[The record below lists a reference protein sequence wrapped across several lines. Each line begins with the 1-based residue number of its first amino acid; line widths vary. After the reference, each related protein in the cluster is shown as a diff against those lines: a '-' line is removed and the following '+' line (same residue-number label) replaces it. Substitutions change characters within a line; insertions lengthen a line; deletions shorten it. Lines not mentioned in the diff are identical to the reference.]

1 MISVLARSAARR
13 LPDRHALLTS
23 RQRWRALSLGVRCL
37 LAMVPLGLASCS
49 ARVKPPEELPLPYRQ
64 AEDAFRLADYDRA
77 VRGYQVFLRSGEGEE
92 LVPRAFYKWAL
103 AEFRRKRY
111 EECVRVL
118 DEMEQRFPKQQWT
131 QVYEL
136 RGDAEEARGRVI
148 SALRWWELAWAA
160 ASGDQQQTLHRRI
173 ADALSRLNE
182 VGLRNAQ
189 AVLGTAEFQ
198 SLIDARL
205 REEAA
210 ARAPA
215 SSTRLPGT
223 APTPAPVVRRERS
236 PTTATLPRIGC
247 LLPLTGPYATYGQ
260 RSLNGIRLA
269 FGPDAGRLVVRDTR
283 GEPAVAQTA
292 LEELIAEPHIVA
304 AIGPLRSSVAEA
316 VAPRARQAG
325 LPLAVLAQR
334 EGADG
339 HSIIHAAMTYER
351 QAAAL
356 AEYAATALRLSRVGV
371 LYPRDAYGTSLS
383 EAFRDQFERR
393 GGRVVGTLAYGPGAR
408 DFGVET
414 LSVRQWTEKDGLQA
428 VFIPDYASTAA
439 FLARELRR
447 VNRNLTLLG
456 SNGWNDIERLAPA
469 ARDLDGAV
477 FVDGFFAAS
486 TRPATR
492 AFVAAYQ
499 QAYQTV
505 PQILEAQA
513 YDAAMLVRAAIEA
526 GARSRGEVVPTL
538 EALRTVEGA
547 TGAIGIGPKGIQRE
561 LFVLQLRSGA
571 IMEVLPGTARRETQ
585 AAVPPGK
592 CGGLVAASGVC

>member
-1 MISVLARSAARR
+1 MIFVLARSAASP
-13 LPDRHALLTS
+13 LPDRRAPFTP
-23 RQRWRALSLGVRCL
+23 RQRWRPRSLGARCL
-37 LAMVPLGLASCS
+37 LAIVTVGLASCS
-49 ARVKPPEELPLPYRQ
+49 ARVKSPEELPLPYRQ
-64 AEDAFRLADYDRA
+64 AEDAFRLGDYDRA
-77 VRGYQVFLRSGEGEE
+77 VRGYRVFLQSGEGEE
-92 LVPRAFYKWAL
+92 LVPRALYKWAV

-111 EECVRVL
+111 EECLRVL
-118 DEMEQRFPKQQWT
+118 DEMERRFPKQQWM

-160 ASGDQQQTLHRRI
+160 ASGDQRRVLHRRI

-189 AVLGTAEFQ
+189 AVLGNAEFQ
-198 SLIDARL
+198 SLVDARL
-205 REEAA
+205 HGGAA
-210 ARAPA
+210 PRAPA
-215 SSTRLPGT
+215 SPARSPG
-223 APTPAPVVRRERS
+223 AVPSPGPVVRGE
-236 PTTATLPRIGC
+236 PLPVTATLPRIGC

-269 FGPDAGRLVVRDTR
+269 FGADADRLVVRDTR
-283 GEPAVAQTA
+283 GEPAAAQA
-292 LEELIAEPHIVA
+292 ELEELIGDPDIVA

-316 VAPRARQAG
+316 VAPRAEQAG
-325 LPLAVLAQR
+325 MPLAILAQR
-334 EGADG
+334 QRVDG
-339 HSIIHAAMTYER
+339 SSILNAAMTYER

-356 AEYAATALRLSRVGV
+356 AEYAATTLGISRVGV
-371 LYPRDAYGTSLS
+371 LYPRDVYGTSLA

-393 GGRVVGTLAYGPGAR
+393 GGHVVGTLAYSPGTR

-414 LSVRQWTEKDGLQA
+414 LSVRRWIEKDGLQA
-428 VFIPDYASTAA
+428 IFIPDYASTAS
-439 FLARELRR
+439 FLGRELRR
-447 VNRNLTLLG
+447 VHRDLTLLG
-456 SNGWNDIERLAPA
+456 SNGWNDIERLAQA
-469 ARDLDGAV
+469 GRDLEGAV

-492 AFVAAYQ
+492 AFVAAYEE
-499 QAYQTV
+499 AYQTV

-526 GARSRGEVVPTL
+526 GARSRAEVIPTL

-571 IMEVLPGTARRETQ
+571 IVEVLPDAARRETQ

-592 CGGLVAASGVC
+592 CGGLLAGSGVC